1 MRRKRD
7 GGDQLTGRERTAA
20 FVVGEQNRCHRDG
33 FGDRAGHTPV
43 PESFGGDHE
52 VDGMRLDAVEPFGYQ
67 QRRHAEVG
75 QRRPDLAAGTGVARR
90 PCAHRRGNVG
100 CAERGVDARGEVALL
115 FVDLEVHFC
124 PLGSRGRPSSRS
136 AMMLR

>member
-1 MRRKRD
+1 
-7 GGDQLTGRERTAA
+7 
-20 FVVGEQNRCHRDG
+20 
-33 FGDRAGHTPV
+33 
-43 PESFGGDHE
+43 
-52 VDGMRLDAVEPFGYQ
+52 MRLDAVEPFRHQ

-75 QRRPDLAAGTGVARR
+75 QRRPDLAAGTGVALR
-90 PCAHRRGNVG
+90 PCAHRRWDA
-100 CAERGVDARGEVALL
+100 CRAERRVDARREVALL